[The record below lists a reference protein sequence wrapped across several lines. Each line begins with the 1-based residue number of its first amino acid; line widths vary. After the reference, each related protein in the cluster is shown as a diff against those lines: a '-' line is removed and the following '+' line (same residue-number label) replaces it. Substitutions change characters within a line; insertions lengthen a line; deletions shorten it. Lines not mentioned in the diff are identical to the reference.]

1 MSSKRTEVINTLAL
15 VFAAFLWGTTFVAQ
29 SEGAKIIGPYTFLAG
44 RGWIGIVFLYFVI
57 RANDRALVRRTGRT
71 AKPENFPQWRQL
83 IGLGFLCGTFLFI
96 ASLLQ
101 QLGIAYTTT
110 AKSSFI
116 TAMYV
121 VLVPVFSI
129 FAKKFPSAKVW
140 VCVAMSVAGLY
151 LLCIRPGESGFGYG
165 DLVTL
170 SSTVFFSMQILSI
183 NYSVQMVDGIR
194 LAWWQTFSMGLLA
207 TIFML
212 IFEKPSLSS
221 ILTAL
226 PSLLYAGVLSTGVAY
241 TLQIVGQRHLNPT
254 VASLAM
260 CLESVFGAL
269 AGWLVQGQE
278 LSVREFAGCAIM
290 FAAIV
295 LSNIDFSAIG
305 GKAHGADDISR

>member
-1 MSSKRTEVINTLAL
+1 
-15 VFAAFLWGTTFVAQ
+15 
-29 SEGAKIIGPYTFLAG
+29 
-44 RGWIGIVFLYFVI
+44 
-57 RANDRALVRRTGRT
+57 
-71 AKPENFPQWRQL
+71 
-83 IGLGFLCGTFLFI
+83 
-96 ASLLQ
+96 
-101 QLGIAYTTT
+101 
-110 AKSSFI
+110 
-116 TAMYV
+116 MYV

-140 VCVAMSVAGLY
+140 ICVAMSVAGLY